1 LTAYGPQRHVNQPA
15 ALLAL
20 AAKSDRAN
28 EFITLHLQRALQA
41 AAALE

>member
-1 LTAYGPQRHVNQPA
+1 VKQPA

-28 EFITLHLQRALQA
+28 EVITPHLQAALQA